1 MWLSHM
7 RTVIRQITQPFQPII
22 TTGQKVVT
30 IQESMATVTQF
41 EVLINNLTHDAM
53 KFVVAIAISV
63 AMKQRIVE
71 RRKGQKPRETQTKIM
86 LFFHPALRIQRV
98 LLHSFA
104 DSGATKHMSDQ
115 RNLFE
120 AFTPVEAGTWS
131 IIGIGD
137 NHLEVRGR
145 GNIKIII
152 DIDGSKTTRNIRDV
166 LYVPGLGTNLFSI
179 GAATE
184 HGLEARFQGDQVRFY
199 NGDSLVLKGRR
210 TGDTLYLLDLKPQAT
225 TTQISAPTQSDQ
237 AFNANL
243 RASLTIW
250 HQRLG
255 HTNHQSILKMV
266 TQDLTKG
273 LNLTA
278 ERSVPTTL
286 CTPCE
291 LGKFHRRPLKKGRT
305 RATSIGELIHS
316 DVCGP
321 MPSLSLGHAR
331 YYVLFTDDFSGW
343 RVVYFMKNK
352 SEVPALFRLFVASLL
367 NETGNRVRT
376 LRSDNGGELEGNS
389 FKQYLAERGIRH
401 KTSAAYT
408 PAQNGVAE
416 RGNRTIM
423 DGARSMLLASN
434 LPPSLW
440 AEAVAYLVYIRNR
453 VLSSTGKITPFEAW
467 NKRKPDVS
475 NIRIFGSRAFVRR
488 PNV

>member
-1 MWLSHM
+1 
-7 RTVIRQITQPFQPII
+7 
-22 TTGQKVVT
+22 
-30 IQESMATVTQF
+30 
-41 EVLINNLTHDAM
+41 
-53 KFVVAIAISV
+53 
-63 AMKQRIVE
+63 
-71 RRKGQKPRETQTKIM
+71 
-86 LFFHPALRIQRV
+86 
-98 LLHSFA
+98 
-104 DSGATKHMSDQ
+104 MSDQ

-210 TGDTLYLLDLKPQAT
+210 TGDTLYLLDLIPQAT
-225 TTQISAPTQSDQ
+225 TTPISAPTQSDK

-376 LRSDNGGELEGNS
+376 LRSDNGGEFEGNS

-401 KTSAAYT
+401 ETSAAYT